1 MTGDSGKDTH
11 LVGRLLS
18 TACPVGHKWG
28 LTIQLLY
35 STHTKKRRFGM
46 DRQNNLDGLSKDSI
60 HTILKK
66 YIKIVTHKTKSEY
79 TNQS

>member
-35 STHTKKRRFGM
+35 STHKKETIWHEPP
-46 DRQNNLDGLSKDSI
+46 NNLDGLSKDSI

-66 YIKIVTHKTKSEY
+66 YIKIVTHKTKSEC